1 MLKQCKEEYAEM
13 VQSKDL
19 KFEELNRV
27 KDQQAASS
35 LASCLHT
42 IPASYHWIP
51 SNTKTHI

>member
-27 KDQQAASS
+27 KDQQAEKVTQ
-35 LASCLHT
+35 LQTT
-42 IPASYHWIP
+42 IQELQNSIALEIQRY
-51 SNTKTHI
+51 N